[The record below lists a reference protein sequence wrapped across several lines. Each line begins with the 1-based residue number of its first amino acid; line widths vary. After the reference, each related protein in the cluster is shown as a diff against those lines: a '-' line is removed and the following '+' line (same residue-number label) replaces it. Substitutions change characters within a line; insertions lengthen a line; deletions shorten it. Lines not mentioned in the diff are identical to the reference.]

1 MVPIRSPREKEAEI
15 NGLKLMLDSE
25 VAGQGREIRNRLK
38 LTPFASFYKRRSG
51 WGELQWIGARLRS
64 EGRYQ

>member
-1 MVPIRSPREKEAEI
+1 MVPIRSPREQEAEI
-15 NGLKLMLDSE
+15 NRLKLMLDSE

-51 WGELQWIGARLRS
+51 WGKFQWIGTTLTF
-64 EGRYQ
+64 EGGYQ